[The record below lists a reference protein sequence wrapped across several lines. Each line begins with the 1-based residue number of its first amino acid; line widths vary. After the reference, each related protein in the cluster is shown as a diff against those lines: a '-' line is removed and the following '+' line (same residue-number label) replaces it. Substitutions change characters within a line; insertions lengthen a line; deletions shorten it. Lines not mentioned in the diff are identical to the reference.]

1 MIGQDASTRIFETAA
16 PARAGPQNFV
26 VVVNPAAGACG
37 SGLAAQVAERLR
49 SNGCAIVVETAAK
62 HGRIYEIAKTAM
74 ADAVLVAGGD
84 GSVNEA
90 ARGLLERPR
99 PRPALGI
106 IPQGTVNIL
115 ADELRLPAD
124 ADDLAAIF
132 ARGATAPLHLGLAN
146 GRPFA
151 LMASAGVDAAVVAIV
166 DLALKEKIGRL
177 AYVVAAA
184 KFFWSRF
191 WSGECPDVAAHTD
204 AGDIVA
210 KCVIVAKSKYYGGR
224 FVIDRS
230 ASVLQ
235 PGLSLVAVSDFSL
248 LGLLAVARYF
258 LTGKLDR
265 SGRIRRIGISRASLR
280 GSVATQIDGD
290 FSGAA
295 PLDIRPCDETLDVLI

>member
-1 MIGQDASTRIFETAA
+1 MIGQDASTRLVETAA

-106 IPQGTVNIL
+106 NPQGTVNIL

-132 ARGATAPLHLGLAN
+132 ARGAT
-146 GRPFA
+146 
-151 LMASAGVDAAVVAIV
+151 S
-166 DLALKEKIGRL
+166 
-177 AYVVAAA
+177 
-184 KFFWSRF
+184 SR
-191 WSGECPDVAAHTD
+191 
-204 AGDIVA
+204 
-210 KCVIVAKSKYYGGR
+210 
-224 FVIDRS
+224 
-230 ASVLQ
+230 
-235 PGLSLVAVSDFSL
+235 
-248 LGLLAVARYF
+248 
-258 LTGKLDR
+258 
-265 SGRIRRIGISRASLR
+265 
-280 GSVATQIDGD
+280 
-290 FSGAA
+290 
-295 PLDIRPCDETLDVLI
+295 